1 HRDTPE
7 EDLADLLVYTLSHGF
22 VLLLIEVMP
31 MGDTGRRY
39 AHVALDEIAHRL
51 ANRHGLAPSV
61 LRAGPGPARYWA
73 TADGAA
79 ALGIITP
86 MSQHF
91 CAACNRVRLSVDG
104 TLYLCLGQDRKVEL
118 GAALRNGA
126 SDPQLQTLIREG
138 IAAKPERHDFVAA
151 PERVLRFMSH
161 TGG

>member
-1 HRDTPE
+1 HTSTDAST
-7 EDLADLLVYTLSHGF
+7 S
-22 VLLLIEVMP
+22 
-31 MGDTGRRY
+31 
-39 AHVALDEIAHRL
+39 ALHDALPIYRL

-104 TLYLCLGQDRKVEL
+104 TLYLCLGQDRRSEEHTSEL
-118 GAALRNGA
+118 Q
-126 SDPQLQTLIREG
+126 SRENLVC
-138 IAAKPERHDFVAA
+138 R
-151 PERVLRFMSH
+151 
-161 TGG
+161 